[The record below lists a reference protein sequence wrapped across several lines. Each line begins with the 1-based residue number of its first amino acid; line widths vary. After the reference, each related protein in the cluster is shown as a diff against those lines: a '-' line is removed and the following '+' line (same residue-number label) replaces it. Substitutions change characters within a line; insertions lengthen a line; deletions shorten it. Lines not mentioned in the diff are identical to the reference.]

1 MPELNAIGIVAMG
14 LNVVALVA
22 VSALTRRPVLAT
34 MAEPP
39 EPAAG

>member
-1 MPELNAIGIVAMG
+1 MRYLVVLAG
-14 LNVVALVA
+14 LA